1 MTGRAKRAA
10 QRAEG
15 EAAAAAR
22 MGVLVGL
29 EAPPEQGPQP
39 VGWMVAVTGSVVGS
53 QHVCIACMPFQPS
66 TFVPVYAPM
75 LAARRRC
82 RQCQQPLEQ
91 VAAPTCVECGERWI
105 SPTARNCSCDA
116 PGVRR

>member
-1 MTGRAKRAA
+1 MTGRMKRAQ

-29 EAPPEQGPQP
+29 DAPPETPDQP
-39 VGWMVAVTGSVVGS
+39 VGWMVPVTGSVVGA
-53 QHVCIACMPFQPS
+53 QHVCVHCLPFRPS

-75 LAARRRC
+75 LAARRKC
-82 RQCQQPLEQ
+82 RQCQQPLEA
-91 VAAPTCVECGERWI
+91 VAAPTCVECGQRWI
-105 SPTARNCSCDA
+105 TPTQRDCSCDA